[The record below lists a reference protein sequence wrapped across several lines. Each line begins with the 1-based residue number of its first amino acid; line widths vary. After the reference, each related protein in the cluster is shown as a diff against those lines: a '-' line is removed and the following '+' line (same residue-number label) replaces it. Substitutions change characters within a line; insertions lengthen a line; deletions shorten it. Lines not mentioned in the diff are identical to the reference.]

1 MVVGALVIT
10 ISSIINHIPIFGG
23 VPICTSRVMS
33 SEGDPDGFLL
43 LYISILPCGLK
54 CSPTDVAFSF
64 FPEPQ
69 CHNEVKRRG
78 KRHSKREQSYYA
90 GHSQVFAAP
99 DTSI

>member
-1 MVVGALVIT
+1 MVESAFVIT
-10 ISSIINHIPIFGG
+10 ISSIIRHIPVLGG

-33 SEGDPDGFLL
+33 SGRDPEDFLL
-43 LYISILPCGLK
+43 PYISILPCGLK

-64 FPEPQ
+64 FPGPQ

-90 GHSQVFAAP
+90 SHSQVFAAP